1 MCIRDRLSNPYKVLG
16 VSKDSSDQEIKD
28 VYRKLI
34 KENHPDMLI
43 AKGMPEEFVET
54 ANNKM
59 AQINSAYEEIEKIRG
74 LK

>member
-1 MCIRDRLSNPYKVLG
+1 MLG
-16 VSKDSSDQEIKD
+16 VSQDCSDQEIKN

-54 ANNKM
+54 ANTKM
-59 AQINSAYEEIEKIRG
+59 AQINTAYEEIEKIRG

>member
-1 MCIRDRLSNPYKVLG
+1 
-16 VSKDSSDQEIKD
+16 
-28 VYRKLI
+28 
-34 KENHPDMLI
+34 MLI